1 MNATRTL
8 TALAFAG
15 AMSFA
20 SHAELITTDTQVRDY
35 QGAAGN
41 TSLEAGI
48 DPFTFDLFD
57 ASLGTLTGVHIWYGM
72 EINNGLIGADNLTN
86 KRATGSGT
94 LGGAITLSSEL
105 NFLKSNYTPIFNK
118 LNVTQGVT
126 FDLAA
131 DPTMSTGGTGP
142 DVQSFNGGYFSNNS
156 GWLDVNTNLLDQFY
170 NTSADTFTIDF
181 DTDSIVKVNVS
192 GAQGF
197 FRVVDADIS
206 VQMYYTY
213 DAPEAPEPV
222 PPVADVSAPLIGSA
236 CAAIFGFALYRRKKA
251 KNTR

>member
-1 MNATRTL
+1 
-8 TALAFAG
+8 
-15 AMSFA
+15 
-20 SHAELITTDTQVRDY
+20 
-35 QGAAGN
+35 
-41 TSLEAGI
+41 
-48 DPFTFDLFD
+48 
-57 ASLGTLTGVHIWYGM
+57 
-72 EINNGLIGADNLTN
+72 
-86 KRATGSGT
+86 
-94 LGGAITLSSEL
+94 
-105 NFLKSNYTPIFNK
+105 
-118 LNVTQGVT
+118 
-126 FDLAA
+126 
-131 DPTMSTGGTGP
+131 MSTGGTGP

-251 KNTR
+251 KNAR